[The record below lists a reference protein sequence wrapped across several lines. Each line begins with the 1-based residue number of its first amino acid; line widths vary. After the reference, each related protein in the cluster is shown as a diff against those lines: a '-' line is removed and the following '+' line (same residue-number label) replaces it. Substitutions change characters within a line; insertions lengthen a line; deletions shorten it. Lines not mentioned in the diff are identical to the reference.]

1 MKNNPKGQKIRR
13 EKTMLQWVV
22 FDDQVCAYC
31 LLKGSAVYIVA
42 AVMPSQLYARWG
54 AVGHS

>member
-42 AVMPSQLYARWG
+42 AVMPSQLYAR
-54 AVGHS
+54 